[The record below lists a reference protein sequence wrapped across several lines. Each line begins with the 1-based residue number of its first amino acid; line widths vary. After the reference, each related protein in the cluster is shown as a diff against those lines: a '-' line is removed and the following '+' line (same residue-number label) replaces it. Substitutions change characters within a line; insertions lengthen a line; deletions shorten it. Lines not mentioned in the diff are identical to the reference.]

1 MKANLYLVG
10 VGGGAQAVETSQPRR
25 ENRSRVR
32 VICREAMD
40 VAPGEGRKADRE
52 RRDGQKRMK
61 TEFWDLLTFL
71 RRKEVRK

>member
-1 MKANLYLVG
+1 M
-10 VGGGAQAVETSQPRR
+10 ETSQPRR

-32 VICREAMD
+32 VIYREAMD